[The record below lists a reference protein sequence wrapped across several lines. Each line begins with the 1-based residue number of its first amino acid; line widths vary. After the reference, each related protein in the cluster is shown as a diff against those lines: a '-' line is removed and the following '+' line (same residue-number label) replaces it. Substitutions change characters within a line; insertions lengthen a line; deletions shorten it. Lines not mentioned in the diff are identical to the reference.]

1 MPADATARI
10 LETLRPRLRAAAVL
24 ALVVLGGS
32 GVWAADETDATSE
45 EARAKPLY
53 ATPLLRRELRH
64 VADMLDPAFGDE
76 PHLPAGSSRTHEPL
90 LRDRYRTAWS
100 ATIDGHLVRAG
111 KLDTGARERPWAEFA
126 AIFGTLD
133 VAAPAALFDNPPN
146 PCAPPRP
153 GDDTASGRDRP

>member
-10 LETLRPRLRAAAVL
+10 LETLRSRLPAAVL
-24 ALVVLGGS
+24 ALVVRSGS
-32 GVWAADETDATSE
+32 GVWATDGTDATSE